1 MAVIFPDI
9 EPLIVDHLTA
19 SLALSGVTGV
29 RIGTKK
35 LPAGTTAPAT
45 AEVVVIGNYTGTL
58 DDVRSDATLTIDV
71 YSQSYANASE
81 IGLLVGALIVQ
92 IPGEHVKRAVVSL
105 GPVRLEDE
113 APLEKRSLSVDLIV
127 KGSTL

>member
-9 EPLIVDHLTA
+9 EPLIVDHLTTA
-19 SLALSGVTGV
+19 LAGATATEV
-29 RIGTKK
+29 RVGTKK
-35 LPAGTTAPAT
+35 LPAGATAPA
-45 AEVVVIGNYTGTL
+45 AEVVIVGNYTGTL
-58 DDVRSDATLTIDV
+58 DPVRQEATLTIDV
-71 YSQSYANASE
+71 YSASYQTASD

-92 IPGEHVKRAVVSL
+92 IPGQHIKRAVVTV
-105 GPVRLEDE
+105 GPVRLSDE